1 MLDKIINWWKNPPQ
15 GFEFAY
21 VDALPKEEEKEEDSL
36 IITVL
41 NFRIGR
47 FFRNV
52 VTLGA
57 SGRAERRAR
66 EAAQA
71 AAAEANRAKA
81 AYKTEAERITKEIEE
96 AQSTYDAVKAEQEAQ
111 SIKSEAAYKAAE
123 LTRQEAETVGAR
135 TESYA
140 KGKEAEAQTAE
151 ANELARIKSQ
161 KAKDDALMQKRLG
174 RQPKGPAPSFT
185 VVKGPGGV
193 GGTGKPG
200 STTKSAKELRD
211 KKKTGLTIG

>member
-47 FFRNV
+47 FFRNII
-52 VTLGA
+52 TFGE
-57 SGRAERRAR
+57 SGRQERRAE
-66 EAAQA
+66 EAARA
-71 AAAEANRAKA
+71 AAAEANRANA
-81 AYKTEAERITKEIEE
+81 AFKTEAERITKEIGE
-96 AQSTYDAVKAEQEAQ
+96 AQSTYDTVKAEQEAQ
-111 SIKSEAAYKAAE
+111 SVKSEAAYKAAE
-123 LTRQEAETVGAR
+123 LSRQEAETVGAR

-140 KGKEAEAQTAE
+140 KGKEAEAKTAE
-151 ANELARIKSQ
+151 ANELARLKSQ
-161 KAKDDALMQKRLG
+161 QAKDALMEKRLA
-174 RQPKGPAPSFT
+174 RQPKGPSPSFT
-185 VVKGPGGV
+185 VVKGPGV

>member
-36 IITVL
+36 IVTVL
-41 NFRIGR
+41 HWNIGK

-57 SGRAERRAR
+57 SGRAEKRAKQ
-66 EAAQA
+66 AAQA
-71 AAAEANRAKA
+71 AAAEANRAGA
-81 AYKTEAERITKEIEE
+81 AYRAEAERITKEIGE
-96 AQSTYDAVKAEQEAQ
+96 AKSTYASAKADQEAQ
-111 SIKSEAAYKAAE
+111 SVKSEAAYKAAE
-123 LTRQEAETVGAR
+123 LSRQEAETVGAR

-174 RQPKGPAPSFT
+174 RQPKGPSPSFT